1 MLSIIFFLV
10 AAIYAS
16 VGFAGGTSYLALLT
30 IYDVEYLLIPIIALT
45 CNIIVASGN
54 CFNYI
59 RAGNLDLK
67 FLTPYFLGSIPLAY
81 IGGKFQI
88 TKDFFQIL
96 LFFCLTISS
105 LLLLIQARQYKLT
118 NQIIK
123 KIPFFVAI
131 LIGAIIGLVSGIV
144 GIGGGIILSPILFNL
159 KAAQPNKIVMAASLF
174 ILINSISGFLGQIQ
188 KINDISQLQPY
199 LYLPLAVLL
208 GGQLGNF
215 LNIKILKSHIL
226 ALLTSLLVLFVAV
239 RLGLKIFF

>member
-1 MLSIIFFLV
+1 M
-10 AAIYAS
+10 
-16 VGFAGGTSYLALLT
+16 ALLT

-59 RAGNLDLK
+59 RAGNLDIK

-81 IGGKFQI
+81 IGGKFQM
-88 TKDFFQIL
+88 TKDLFEIL

-105 LLLLIQARQYKLT
+105 LLLLIQARQYKLK

-123 KIPFFVAI
+123 KIPFFVAVM
-131 LIGAIIGLVSGIV
+131 IGAIIGMVSGIV

-188 KINDISQLQPY
+188 KINNISQLQPY

>member
-30 IYDVEYLLIPIIALT
+30 IYDVEYLLIPIIALA

-59 RAGNLDLK
+59 RAGNLDIK

-174 ILINSISGFLGQIQ
+174 ILINSIAGFLGQIQ
-188 KINDISQLQPY
+188 KFNNISQLQPY

-226 ALLTSLLVLFVAV
+226 ALLTSLLVLIVAV

>member
-30 IYDVEYLLIPIIALT
+30 IYDVEYLLIPIIALA

-59 RAGNLDLK
+59 RAGNLDIK

-105 LLLLIQARQYKLT
+105 LLLLIQAREYKLT

-123 KIPFFVAI
+123 KIPFFVAV

-174 ILINSISGFLGQIQ
+174 ILINSIAGFLGQIQ
-188 KINDISQLQPY
+188 KFNNISQLQPY

-226 ALLTSLLVLFVAV
+226 ALLTSLLVLIVAV

>member
-59 RAGNLDLK
+59 RAGNLDIK

-88 TKDFFQIL
+88 TEDFFQIL
-96 LFFCLTISS
+96 LFFCLSISS
-105 LLLLIQARQYKLT
+105 VLLLIQTRQYKLA

-123 KIPFFVAI
+123 KIPFFIAV

-174 ILINSISGFLGQIQ
+174 ILINSIAGFLGQIQ
-188 KINDISQLQPY
+188 KFNNISYLQPY

-226 ALLTSLLVLFVAV
+226 ALLTSLLVLIVAI

>member
-59 RAGNLDLK
+59 RAGNLDIK

-105 LLLLIQARQYKLT
+105 VLLLIQTRQYKLA

-123 KIPFFVAI
+123 KNPFFIAV

-174 ILINSISGFLGQIQ
+174 ILINSIAGFLGQIQ
-188 KINDISQLQPY
+188 KFNNISYLQPY

-226 ALLTSLLVLFVAV
+226 SLLTSLLVLIVAI

>member
-1 MLSIIFFLV
+1 MLSIIFFFV
-10 AAIYAS
+10 AATYAS

-96 LFFCLTISS
+96 LFCCLTISS

>member
-1 MLSIIFFLV
+1 MLFRS
-10 AAIYAS
+10 
-16 VGFAGGTSYLALLT
+16 
-30 IYDVEYLLIPIIALT
+30 YLLIPIIALT

-59 RAGNLDLK
+59 RAGNLDIK

>member
-10 AAIYAS
+10 AAVYAS

-59 RAGNLDLK
+59 RAGHLDIK

-81 IGGKFQI
+81 VGGKFQI

-96 LFFCLTISS
+96 LFFCLTVSS
-105 LLLLIQARQYKLT
+105 LLLIIQTRQYKLT
-118 NQIIK
+118 NEIIK
-123 KIPFFVAI
+123 KIPFFIAV

-159 KAAQPNKIVMAASLF
+159 KAAHPKKIIMAASLF
-174 ILINSISGFLGQIQ
+174 ILINSIAGFLGQIQ
-188 KINDISQLQPY
+188 KFNNISQLHPY

>member
-30 IYDVEYLLIPIIALT
+30 IYDVEYLLIPIIGLA

-59 RAGNLDLK
+59 RAGNLDIK

-96 LFFCLTISS
+96 LFFCLTLSS

-123 KIPFFVAI
+123 KIPFFVAV

-174 ILINSISGFLGQIQ
+174 ILINSIAGFLGQIQ
-188 KINDISQLQPY
+188 KFNNISQLQPY

-226 ALLTSLLVLFVAV
+226 ALLTSLLVLIVAV

>member
-59 RAGNLDLK
+59 RAGNLYIK

-105 LLLLIQARQYKLT
+105 LLLLIQTRQYKLT
-118 NQIIK
+118 SQIIK
-123 KIPFFVAI
+123 KIPFFSAVF
-131 LIGAIIGLVSGIV
+131 IGAIIGLVSGIV

-174 ILINSISGFLGQIQ
+174 ILINSIAGFLGQIQ
-188 KINDISQLQPY
+188 KFNNISQLQPY

-226 ALLTSLLVLFVAV
+226 ALLTAVLVLIVAI

>member
-1 MLSIIFFLV
+1 MLSIIFFFV

-30 IYDVEYLLIPIIALT
+30 IYDVEYLLIPIIALA

-59 RAGNLDLK
+59 RAGNLDIK

-123 KIPFFVAI
+123 KIPFFVAV

-174 ILINSISGFLGQIQ
+174 ILINSIAGFLGQIQ
-188 KINDISQLQPY
+188 KFNNISQLQPY

-226 ALLTSLLVLFVAV
+226 ALLTSLLVLIVVV

>member
-59 RAGNLDLK
+59 RAGNLDIK

-105 LLLLIQARQYKLT
+105 VLLLIQTIQYKLA

-123 KIPFFVAI
+123 KIPFFIAV

-174 ILINSISGFLGQIQ
+174 ILINSIAGFLGQIQ
-188 KINDISQLQPY
+188 KFNNISYLQPY

-226 ALLTSLLVLFVAV
+226 ALLTSLLVLIVAI

>member
-1 MLSIIFFLV
+1 MLSIIFFFV

-226 ALLTSLLVLFVAV
+226 ALLTSLLVLIVAV

>member
-30 IYDVEYLLIPIIALT
+30 IYDVEYLLIPIIALA

-59 RAGNLDLK
+59 RAGNLDIK

-123 KIPFFVAI
+123 KIPFFVAV

-174 ILINSISGFLGQIQ
+174 ILINSIAGFLGQIQ
-188 KINDISQLQPY
+188 KFNNISQLQPY

-226 ALLTSLLVLFVAV
+226 ALLTSLLVLIVAV

>member
-159 KAAQPNKIVMAASLF
+159 KVAQPNKIVMAASLF

>member
-1 MLSIIFFLV
+1 MLSIIFFFV

-59 RAGNLDLK
+59 RAGNLDIK

-96 LFFCLTISS
+96 LFCCLTISS

>member
-59 RAGNLDLK
+59 RAGNLDIK

-96 LFFCLTISS
+96 LFFCLIN
-105 LLLLIQARQYKLT
+105 IQPHY
-118 NQIIK
+118 
-123 KIPFFVAI
+123 
-131 LIGAIIGLVSGIV
+131 
-144 GIGGGIILSPILFNL
+144 
-159 KAAQPNKIVMAASLF
+159 PNF
-174 ILINSISGFLGQIQ
+174 
-188 KINDISQLQPY
+188 
-199 LYLPLAVLL
+199 
-208 GGQLGNF
+208 
-215 LNIKILKSHIL
+215 
-226 ALLTSLLVLFVAV
+226 
-239 RLGLKIFF
+239 

>member
-59 RAGNLDLK
+59 RAGNLDIK

-105 LLLLIQARQYKLT
+105 ILLLIQTRQYKLT

-123 KIPFFVAI
+123 KIPFFIAV

-188 KINDISQLQPY
+188 KFNNISQLQPY

-226 ALLTSLLVLFVAV
+226 AILTSVLVLFVAI

>member
-1 MLSIIFFLV
+1 M
-10 AAIYAS
+10 
-16 VGFAGGTSYLALLT
+16 
-30 IYDVEYLLIPIIALT
+30 LIPIIALT

-59 RAGNLDLK
+59 RAGNLDIK

>member
-30 IYDVEYLLIPIIALT
+30 IYDVEYLLIPIIALA

-59 RAGNLDLK
+59 RAGNLDIK

-123 KIPFFVAI
+123 KIPFFVAV

-174 ILINSISGFLGQIQ
+174 ILINSIAGFLGQIQ
-188 KINDISQLQPY
+188 KFNNISQLQPY

-226 ALLTSLLVLFVAV
+226 ALLTSLLVLIVAV
-239 RLGLKIFF
+239 RLGLKILF

>member
-30 IYDVEYLLIPIIALT
+30 IYDVEYLLIPIIALA
-45 CNIIVASGN
+45 CNIIVACGN

-59 RAGNLDLK
+59 RAGNLDIK

-123 KIPFFVAI
+123 KIPFFVAV

-174 ILINSISGFLGQIQ
+174 ILINSIAGFLGQIQ
-188 KINDISQLQPY
+188 KFNNISQLQPY

-226 ALLTSLLVLFVAV
+226 ALLTSLLVLIVVV

>member
-30 IYDVEYLLIPIIALT
+30 IYDVEYLLIPIIALA

-59 RAGNLDLK
+59 RAGNLDIK

-96 LFFCLTISS
+96 LFFCLTLSS

-123 KIPFFVAI
+123 KIPFFVAV

-174 ILINSISGFLGQIQ
+174 ILINSIAGFLGQIQ
-188 KINDISQLQPY
+188 KFNNISQLQPY

-226 ALLTSLLVLFVAV
+226 ALLTSLLVLIVAV

>member
-1 MLSIIFFLV
+1 MLSIIFFFV

-59 RAGNLDLK
+59 RAGNLDIK

>member
-1 MLSIIFFLV
+1 MLSIIFFFV
-10 AAIYAS
+10 AATYAS

-59 RAGNLDLK
+59 RAGNLDIK

-96 LFFCLTISS
+96 LFCCLTISS

-239 RLGLKIFF
+239 RLA

>member
-1 MLSIIFFLV
+1 MLSIIFFFV
-10 AAIYAS
+10 AATYAS

-123 KIPFFVAI
+123 KIPFFVAVM
-131 LIGAIIGLVSGIV
+131 IGAIIGLVSGIV

-159 KAAQPNKIVMAASLF
+159 KAAQPNKIVMATSLF
-174 ILINSISGFLGQIQ
+174 ILINSIAGFLGQIQ
-188 KINDISQLQPY
+188 KFNNISQLQAY

-226 ALLTSLLVLFVAV
+226 ALLTSMLVLIVAI
-239 RLGLKIFF
+239 RLSLKIFF

>member
-1 MLSIIFFLV
+1 MLSIIFFFV
-10 AAIYAS
+10 AATYAS

-59 RAGNLDLK
+59 RAGNLDIK

-96 LFFCLTISS
+96 LFCCLTISS

>member
-1 MLSIIFFLV
+1 MVLW
-10 AAIYAS
+10 
-16 VGFAGGTSYLALLT
+16 
-30 IYDVEYLLIPIIALT
+30 
-45 CNIIVASGN
+45 
-54 CFNYI
+54 
-59 RAGNLDLK
+59 
-67 FLTPYFLGSIPLAY
+67 PLP
-81 IGGKFQI
+81 
-88 TKDFFQIL
+88 FFQIL

-105 LLLLIQARQYKLT
+105 VLLLIQTRQYKLA

-123 KIPFFVAI
+123 KIPFFIAV

-174 ILINSISGFLGQIQ
+174 ILINSIAGFLGQIQ
-188 KINDISQLQPY
+188 KFNNISYLQPY

-226 ALLTSLLVLFVAV
+226 AILTSVLVLFVAI